1 MEKSASVGRLHEVF
15 LTRTPLSHATEPDMR
30 RMVLACA
37 ALTLVAPARLPA
49 QSFLERMDVHGY
61 GGWSISG

>member
-1 MEKSASVGRLHEVF
+1 
-15 LTRTPLSHATEPDMR
+15 MR

-37 ALTLVAPARLPA
+37 ALTLVAPARVPA